1 MGMSLVDMQDKILE
15 RLKEVFP
22 APQYQVEDYPDDPVN
37 YQFAHS
43 NAAILLVFKDRKFD
57 RGQATDGTVQ
67 TNRPV
72 FQIAFM
78 CRSLRSKGDRDGAYN
93 LLGRARGED
102 DDTDGLKGFDIG
114 RETLTINREY
124 FQTLKPGGVWIFGQ
138 DWQLLDIF
146 N

>member
-1 MGMSLVDMQDKILE
+1 MGMSLVDMQDTILAE
-15 RLKEVFP
+15 LKEIFP

-57 RGQATDGTVQ
+57 AGQASDGTVQ

-72 FQIAFM
+72 FQLAFM

-93 LLGRARGED
+93 LLEQARQ
-102 DDTDGLKGFDIG
+102 GLKGFEIG
-114 RETLTINREY
+114 RETLTISREY